1 MKMPTFSSRLLTRA
15 TRCAGGALAVLALV
29 ATHDARAQ
37 GSTVQQGTPNAM
49 QGFSQN
55 RDKPIQIDAG
65 SLEVRDKDKAAT
77 FKDNVKVVQGDTT
90 MRCKTLVVYYEGGA
104 GPGGAGANLGAPK
117 QTPAP
122 APAAAPGG
130 SSSIKRLEARGGV
143 IVTQKDQTVTG
154 DSGDFDMKTNIIT
167 MRGNVV
173 MTQADKVL
181 RGDTL
186 IVDMTTGV
194 SRVEVN
200 SGKKV
205 QVLIPN
211 VGKAGSGGG
220 TSLFPNGNNAGEGA
234 RPQSSAPGKP
244 MSLNGLSGS
253 GPR

>member
-1 MKMPTFSSRLLTRA
+1 MMIMMPIIPSSIVMRRLLCT
-15 TRCAGGALAVLALV
+15 GVALAALTLAT
-29 ATHDARAQ
+29 APDASAQ
-37 GSTVQQGTPNAM
+37 GGTVQGTPNAM

-104 GPGGAGANLGAPK
+104 GSGGAGGNANAPK
-117 QTPAP
+117 QASAP
-122 APAAAPGG
+122 ATAPGGG

-154 DSGDFDMKTNIIT
+154 DVGEFDMKTNIIT

-173 MTQADKVL
+173 MTQADKVM

-211 VGKAGSGGG
+211 VGKGNAGAPSPFPGGG
-220 TSLFPNGNNAGEGA
+220 GGGDAA
-234 RPQSSAPGKP
+234 RPSSGAPGKP
-244 MSLNGLSGS
+244 MSLNDLTGG
-253 GPR
+253 GRR